1 MPEYKSPQ
9 NESGNERNF
18 LLVFLVMAVV
28 IFGSQFFLKKFM
40 PQPPATTAQ
49 ATSQQQASSATSS
62 TALPPAMVSAPSS
75 AKQSSGKQK
84 SGKQTQP
91 AEPTSIQA
99 ATESE
104 TVVENALYRITFTNR
119 GAQVKSWVL
128 KKFQDDAGKPLDLVN
143 AAASAKYGFP
153 LSLWTYDKPLTD
165 KLNSV
170 LYVPSVSTPAL
181 TAPAVLS
188 FDYFDAASGLTVR
201 KTFHFDASYVI
212 GVDVSVFQNGAPLYP
227 GAFPAWPAGFGDQA
241 TLPAYAASQF
251 EYQFNSETE
260 HIAPKKVI
268 GGDTRGGGHGS
279 FNWAGVSGSYF
290 AAVFIPD
297 NPDNLSVVTLR
308 NPVEVVTD
316 PGKPSD
322 PSKPAETKPVDVLG
336 VAVGRPGE
344 SAERLF
350 VGPKSLDA
358 TESVSVPTIIGAD
371 KDLRA
376 LVNFGSL
383 GVIARPLFAWPYIGL
398 RWIHGYVHNW
408 GWAIVL
414 QTILITII
422 LLPLR
427 IFQMKSALKMQ
438 KAAPQIKAIQEKY
451 KKYKMSDPRKADM
464 NKEIAD
470 LYKRENV
477 NPISG
482 CLPLIVQLPFL
493 FAYYRMLSN
502 AIDLRQAHWLW
513 IHDLSA
519 SEPFPFL
526 LPLLMVVSM
535 FLMQKMTP
543 QAGMDPAQQRMMT
556 VMMPLMMGFIF
567 FRLAAG
573 LNLYY
578 AESNL
583 IMIVQQA
590 IMNRTSLGREMKEI
604 AAKRA
609 RKKNSS

>member
-9 NESGNERNF
+9 SEPGTERN
-18 LLVFLVMAVV
+18 LLLGLLLMAVV
-28 IFGSQFFLKKFM
+28 IFGSQFFMKKYM
-40 PQPPATTAQ
+40 PQQPASPAHPAAPVQ
-49 ATSQQQASSATSS
+49 STSS
-62 TALPPAMVSAPSS
+62 DTAGEAQPAAVASAPG
-75 AKQSSGKQK
+75 SGKQV
-84 SGKQTQP
+84 SGKQPQQP
-91 AEPTSIQA
+91 AAVLKQA

-104 TVVENALYRITFTNR
+104 TVVENTLYRITFTNR
-119 GAQVKSWVL
+119 GAQIKHWVL
-128 KKFQDDAGKPLDLVN
+128 KKFQDDLGQPLDLVN
-143 AAASAKYGFP
+143 SSASARYGYP
-153 LSLWTYDKPLTD
+153 LSLWTYDQALRD

-170 LYVPSVSTPAL
+170 LFVPSVTGTTIS
-181 TAPAVLS
+181 APAALAFEYS
-188 FDYFDAASGLTVR
+188 DGSLTVR
-201 KTFHFDASYVI
+201 KTFHFDDTYVI
-212 GVDVSVFQNGAPLYP
+212 SLDVSAFRNGAPLY
-227 GAFPAWPAGFGDQA
+227 AFPAWPSGFGDQA

-260 HIAPKKVI
+260 HLAPKKI
-268 GGDTRGGGHGS
+268 PGGDTRHGS
-279 FNWAGVSGSYF
+279 FNWAGISGSYF
-290 AAVFIPD
+290 GAIFIPD
-297 NPDNLSVVTLR
+297 DPDNLNVVTLH
-308 NPVEVVTD
+308 NAIEIATD
-316 PGKPSD
+316 L
-322 PSKPAETKPVDVLG
+322 SKPNETKPADVLG
-336 VAVGRPGE
+336 LAVGRPGE
-344 SAERLF
+344 TTERLF

-358 TESVSVPTIIGAD
+358 AESVPVPTIIGAD
-371 KDLRA
+371 KDLRGV
-376 LVNFGSL
+376 VNFGSL
-383 GVIARPLFAWPYIGL
+383 GLIARPLFAWRFIGL
-398 RWIHGYVHNW
+398 RWIYGYVHNW
-408 GWAIVL
+408 GWSIVL

-451 KKYKMSDPRKADM
+451 KKYSMRDPRKADM

-470 LYKRENV
+470 LYKREGV

-482 CLPLIVQLPFL
+482 CIPLLVQLPFL
-493 FAYYRMLSN
+493 WAYYRMLST

-519 SEPFPFL
+519 AEPFPFL
-526 LPLLMVVSM
+526 LPIIMVVSM

-567 FRLAAG
+567 FKLAAG

-590 IMNRTSLGREMKEI
+590 IMNRTSLGREMKEL

-609 RKKNSS
+609 RKKDK

>member
-9 NESGNERNF
+9 QESGNERNF

-40 PQPPATTAQ
+40 PAPAPTAQPQQQQSPATTPTAAQ
-49 ATSQQQASSATSS
+49 A
-62 TALPPAMVSAPSS
+62 PAMVSAQAST
-75 AKQSSGKQK
+75 KQK
-84 SGKQTQP
+84 SGKTQQ
-91 AEPTSIQA
+91 AAAPTSKQA

-104 TVVENALYRITFTNR
+104 TVVENPLYRITFTNR
-119 GAQVKSWVL
+119 GALVKHWVL
-128 KKFQDDAGKPLDLVN
+128 KKFQDDLGQPLDLVN
-143 AAASAKYGFP
+143 ASAAARYGFP
-153 LSLWTYDKPLTD
+153 LSLWTYDAALKD

-170 LYVPSVSTPAL
+170 LYVPSVNTPAL
-181 TAPAVLS
+181 AAPAALS
-188 FDYFDAASGLTVR
+188 FEYLDSTSGLTVS
-201 KTFHFDASYVI
+201 KTFHFDNTYVI
-212 GVDVSVFQNGAPLYP
+212 SIDVSVSQNGSPLY
-227 GAFPAWPAGFGDQA
+227 AFPAWPSGFGDQA

-251 EYQFNSETE
+251 EYQYNSDTE
-260 HIAPKKVI
+260 HLAPKKI
-268 GGDTRGGGHGS
+268 PGGDTRHGS
-279 FNWAGVSGSYF
+279 FNWAGISGSYF
-290 AAVFIPD
+290 GAIFIPD

-308 NPVEVVTD
+308 NPVEIVPD
-316 PGKPSD
+316 ASKPTET
-322 PSKPAETKPVDVLG
+322 KPAEVLG
-336 VAVGRPGE
+336 LAVGRPGE

-371 KDLRA
+371 KDLRGI
-376 LVNFGSL
+376 VNFGAL
-383 GVIARPLFAWPYIGL
+383 GVIARPLFAWRFIGL

-408 GWAIVL
+408 GWSIVL

-482 CLPLIVQLPFL
+482 CLPLLVQLPFL

-590 IMNRTSLGREMKEI
+590 IMNRTSLGKEMKEI

-609 RKKNSS
+609 RKKDK

>member
-1 MPEYKSPQ
+1 MAEYKSPQ
-9 NESGNERNF
+9 SEPGTERHL
-18 LLVFLVMAVV
+18 LLVFLLMAVV
-28 IFGSQFFLKKFM
+28 IFGSQFFMKKYL
-40 PQPPATTAQ
+40 PQPPASTAQ
-49 ATSQQQASSATSS
+49 PASTSGQGNTGAATPAAT
-62 TALPPAMVSAPSS
+62 PAMASAS
-75 AKQSSGKQK
+75 KLGKPGQ
-84 SGKQTQP
+84 QP
-91 AEPTSIQA
+91 AAVLSKQA

-104 TVVENALYRITFTNR
+104 TVVENGLYKITFTNR
-119 GAQVKSWVL
+119 GAQVKHWVL
-128 KKFQDDAGKPLDLVN
+128 KKFQDDSGKPLDLVN
-143 AAASAKYGFP
+143 EAASAKYGSP
-153 LSLWTYDKPLTD
+153 LSLWTYDPALRD
-165 KLNSV
+165 KLNSA
-170 LYVPSVSTPAL
+170 LYVSSVSGQIN
-181 TAPAVLS
+181 APAVLS
-188 FDYFDAASGLTVR
+188 FEYSDSGLTVR
-201 KTFHFDASYVI
+201 KTLHFDHSYVI
-212 GVDVSVFQNGAPLYP
+212 SLDVAVSQNGAPLY
-227 GAFPAWPAGFGDQA
+227 AYPAWPAGFGDQA
-241 TLPAYAASQF
+241 TLAAYAASQF
-251 EYQFNSETE
+251 EYQFNTDTE
-260 HIAPKKVI
+260 HFAPKKVP
-268 GGDTRGGGHGS
+268 GGDTRHGS

-297 NPDNLSVVTLR
+297 NPDNLSIVTL
-308 NPVEVVTD
+308 NNAIEVAPDT
-316 PGKPSD
+316 
-322 PSKPAETKPVDVLG
+322 SKPNETKPSEVLG
-336 VAVGRPGE
+336 LAVGRPGQI
-344 SAERLF
+344 SERLF

-358 TESVSVPTIIGAD
+358 TESVPVPTIVGAD
-371 KDLRA
+371 KDLRG

-383 GVIARPLFAWPYIGL
+383 GIIARPLFAWPYIGL
-398 RWIHGYVHNW
+398 RWIFGYVHNW

-414 QTILITII
+414 QTLLISVL

-438 KAAPQIKAIQEKY
+438 KAAPQIKVIQEKY
-451 KKYKMSDPRKADM
+451 KKYSMRDPRKADM

-482 CLPLIVQLPFL
+482 CLPLLVQMPFL

-513 IHDLSA
+513 IHDLSGPE
-519 SEPFPFL
+519 SFPFV
-526 LPLLMVVSM
+526 LPLVMVVSM
-535 FLMQKMTP
+535 FLLQKMTP

-590 IMNRTSLGREMKEI
+590 IMNRTSLGKEMQEL

-609 RKKNSS
+609 RKKDK

>member
-9 NESGNERNF
+9 QESGNERNF
-18 LLVFLVMAVV
+18 ILAFLVMAVV
-28 IFGSQFFLKKFM
+28 IFGSQYFFKKFM
-40 PQPPATTAQ
+40 PQPPAKPAQ
-49 ATSQQQASSATSS
+49 ATTQQQQTPTPSVAQ
-62 TALPPAMVSAPSS
+62 PPAMVSAP
-75 AKQSSGKQK
+75 ASGKQK
-84 SGKQTQP
+84 SGKTQQP
-91 AEPTSIQA
+91 AAPTSKQA
-99 ATESE
+99 TAESE
-104 TVVENALYRITFTNR
+104 TVVENSLYRITFTNR
-119 GAQVKSWVL
+119 GAQVKHWVL
-128 KKFQDDAGKPLDLVN
+128 KKFQDDLGQPLDLVN
-143 AAASAKYGFP
+143 PSAAARYGFP
-153 LSLWTYDKPLTD
+153 LSLWTFHQHDE
-165 KLNSV
+165 LNSM
-170 LYVPSVSTPAL
+170 LYVPSVSAPAL

-188 FDYFDAASGLTVR
+188 FEYSDTDSGLTVS
-201 KTFHFDASYVI
+201 KTFHFDNTYVI
-212 GVDVSVFQNGAPLYP
+212 SIDVSVTQNGSPLY
-227 GAFPAWPAGFGDQA
+227 AFPAWPSGFGDQA
-241 TLPAYAASQF
+241 TLPAYAAGQF
-251 EYQFNSETE
+251 EYQYNSETE
-260 HIAPKKVI
+260 HLAPKKI
-268 GGDTRGGGHGS
+268 PGGDTRHGS
-279 FNWAGVSGSYF
+279 FNWAGISGSYF

-308 NPVEVVTD
+308 NPVEVVPD
-316 PGKPSD
+316 ASKPTET
-322 PSKPAETKPVDVLG
+322 KPAEVLG
-336 VAVGRPGE
+336 LAVGRPGE
-344 SAERLF
+344 TAERLF

-371 KDLRA
+371 KDLRG
-376 LVNFGSL
+376 LVNFGAL
-383 GVIARPLFAWPYIGL
+383 GVIARPLFAWRFIGL

-408 GWAIVL
+408 GWSIVL

-482 CLPLIVQLPFL
+482 CLPLLVQLPFL

-519 SEPFPFL
+519 AEPFPFL

-590 IMNRTSLGREMKEI
+590 IMNRTSLGREMREL

-609 RKKNSS
+609 RKKDK

>member
-49 ATSQQQASSATSS
+49 PAQQTSSAATPS
-62 TALPPAMVSAPSS
+62 AAQPPAMVTAQGSG
-75 AKQSSGKQK
+75 KQSSAKQK

-91 AEPTSIQA
+91 AAPTSIQA

-143 AAASAKYGFP
+143 ASAAVRYGFP
-153 LSLWTYDKPLTD
+153 LSLWTYHQHDE
-165 KLNSV
+165 LNSV

-181 TAPAVLS
+181 AAPAVLS
-188 FDYFDAASGLTVR
+188 FEYSDTDSGLTVR
-201 KTFHFDASYVI
+201 KAFHFDDTYVLS
-212 GVDVSVFQNGAPLYP
+212 VDVSVTQNGSPIY
-227 GAFPAWPAGFGDQA
+227 AFPAWPAGFGDQA

-268 GGDTRGGGHGS
+268 GGDTRGGGQGS

-316 PGKPSD
+316 S
-322 PSKPAETKPVDVLG
+322 SKPNETKPADVLG
-336 VAVGRPGE
+336 LAVGHPGQ
-344 SAERLF
+344 STERLF

-358 TESVSVPTIIGAD
+358 TESVPVPTIIGAD

-609 RKKNSS
+609 RKKDK

>member
-9 NESGNERNF
+9 QESGNERNF

-49 ATSQQQASSATSS
+49 PAQQQQASPGATQS
-62 TALPPAMVSAPSS
+62 PAVVSAPV
-75 AKQSSGKQK
+75 AGKQVSGKRTLGGQQ
-84 SGKQTQP
+84 SAQP
-91 AEPTSIQA
+91 ASTEA
-99 ATESE
+99 AAESE
-104 TVVENALYRITFTNR
+104 TVVENPLYRITFTNR
-119 GAQVKSWVL
+119 GAQVKHWVL

-143 AAASAKYGFP
+143 ASAAARYGPP
-153 LSLWTYDKPLTD
+153 LSLWTYDAAQRD
-165 KLNSV
+165 KLNSA
-170 LYVPSVSTPAL
+170 LYVPSVTDSDV
-181 TAPAVLS
+181 TAPTALS
-188 FDYFDAASGLTVR
+188 FEYSDSATGLVVR
-201 KTFHFDASYVI
+201 KTFHFDETYVI
-212 GVDVSVFQNGAPLYP
+212 SLDVSASQNGAPLY
-227 GAFPAWPAGFGDQA
+227 AFPAWPSGFGDQA

-251 EYQFNSETE
+251 EYQYNSETE
-260 HIAPKKVI
+260 HLAPKKI
-268 GGDTRGGGHGS
+268 PGGDTRHGS

-297 NPDNLSVVTLR
+297 TPDNLSVVTLR
-308 NPVEVVTD
+308 NPVEIVPD
-316 PGKPSD
+316 ASKPNET
-322 PSKPAETKPVDVLG
+322 KPAEVLG

-344 SAERLF
+344 SSERLF

-371 KDLRA
+371 KDLHG
-376 LVNFGSL
+376 LVNFGWF
-383 GVIARPLFAWPYIGL
+383 GVLARPLFTWRYIGL

-414 QTILITII
+414 QTILITVI

-470 LYKRENV
+470 LYKSENV

-482 CLPLIVQLPFL
+482 CLPLLVQMPFL

-513 IHDLSA
+513 IHDLSGP
-519 SEPFPFL
+519 EPFPFL

-590 IMNRTSLGREMKEI
+590 IMNRTSLGKEMKEI

-609 RKKNSS
+609 RKKDK

>member
-9 NESGNERNF
+9 QESGNERNF

-40 PQPPATTAQ
+40 PLPPATTAQ
-49 ATSQQQASSATSS
+49 TQQQQVPSAASAAPS
-62 TALPPAMVSAPSS
+62 PAMVSSPA
-75 AKQSSGKQK
+75 AGKQK

-91 AEPTSIQA
+91 AAPTSKQA
-99 ATESE
+99 AAESE

-119 GAQVKSWVL
+119 GAQVKHWVL
-128 KKFQDDAGKPLDLVN
+128 KKFQDDLGQPLDLVN
-143 AAASAKYGFP
+143 ASAAARYGFP
-153 LSLWTYDKPLTD
+153 LSLWTYDSALRD

-170 LYVPSVSTPAL
+170 LYVPSVSPPAL
-181 TAPAVLS
+181 AAPAALS
-188 FDYFDAASGLTVR
+188 FEYFDSTTGLTIS
-201 KTFHFDASYVI
+201 KTFHFDDTYVI
-212 GVDVSVFQNGAPLYP
+212 SIDVSVTQNGSPLY
-227 GAFPAWPAGFGDQA
+227 AFPAWPSGFGDQA
-241 TLPAYAASQF
+241 TVPAYAASQF
-251 EYQFNSETE
+251 EYQYNSETE
-260 HIAPKKVI
+260 HLAPKKI
-268 GGDTRGGGHGS
+268 PGGDTRHGS
-279 FNWAGVSGSYF
+279 FNWAGISGSYF
-290 AAVFIPD
+290 GAVFIPD

-308 NPVEVVTD
+308 NPIEIVPD
-316 PGKPSD
+316 A
-322 PSKPAETKPVDVLG
+322 SKPAETKPAEVLG
-336 VAVGRPGE
+336 LAIGRPGE

-358 TESVSVPTIIGAD
+358 TESVSVPTLIGAD
-371 KDLRA
+371 KDLRGI
-376 LVNFGSL
+376 VNFGAL
-383 GVIARPLFAWPYIGL
+383 GVIARPLFAWRFIGL

-408 GWAIVL
+408 GWSIVL

-482 CLPLIVQLPFL
+482 CLPLLVQLPFL

-609 RKKNSS
+609 RKKDK

>member
-28 IFGSQFFLKKFM
+28 IFGSQFFFKKFM
-40 PQPPATTAQ
+40 PQPPAKTAQ
-49 ATSQQQASSATSS
+49 SASQQQTPTPSVAQ
-62 TALPPAMVSAPSS
+62 PPTVVSAP
-75 AKQSSGKQK
+75 ASGKQK

-91 AEPTSIQA
+91 TAQTSKQA
-99 ATESE
+99 TAESE
-104 TVVENALYRITFTNR
+104 LVVENGLYRITFTNR

-128 KKFQDDAGKPLDLVN
+128 KKFQDDSGKPLDLVN
-143 AAASAKYGFP
+143 SSAAARYGFP
-153 LSLWTYDKPLTD
+153 LSLWTYDPALRD

-170 LYVPSVSTPAL
+170 LYMPSVSASAVS
-181 TAPAVLS
+181 APAVLS
-188 FDYFDAASGLTVR
+188 FEYSESGLSIR
-201 KTFHFDASYVI
+201 KTFHFDDSYVLSL
-212 GVDVSVFQNGAPLYP
+212 DVSVTQNGYPLS
-227 GAFPAWPAGFGDQA
+227 AFPAWPSGFGDQA
-241 TLPAYAASQF
+241 TIPAYAASQIEF
-251 EYQFNSETE
+251 QFNSDIQ
-260 HIAPKKVI
+260 HLAPKKVP
-268 GGDTRGGGHGS
+268 GGDTRHGS

-290 AAVFIPD
+290 GAIFIPD

-308 NPVEVVTD
+308 NPIEVVPD
-316 PGKPSD
+316 Q
-322 PSKPAETKPVDVLG
+322 SKPTETKPTEVLG
-336 VAVGRPGE
+336 IAVGRPGE
-344 SAERLF
+344 TSERLF

-358 TESVSVPTIIGAD
+358 AESVPVPTIIGAD
-371 KDLRA
+371 KDLRG

-383 GVIARPLFAWPYIGL
+383 GSIARPLFAWRYIGL
-398 RWIHGYVHNW
+398 RWIFGFVHNW

-493 FAYYRMLSN
+493 FAYYRMLST

-513 IHDLSA
+513 IHDLSSA
-519 SEPFPFL
+519 DPYYI
-526 LPLLMVVSM
+526 LPLTMVVSM
-535 FLMQKMTP
+535 FLIQKATP

-567 FRLAAG
+567 FKLAAG

-583 IMIVQQA
+583 IMFLQQA
-590 IMNRTSLGREMKEI
+590 IMNRTSLGREMKEL

-609 RKKNSS
+609 RKKDK

>member
-1 MPEYKSPQ
+1 
-9 NESGNERNF
+9 
-18 LLVFLVMAVV
+18 
-28 IFGSQFFLKKFM
+28 
-40 PQPPATTAQ
+40 
-49 ATSQQQASSATSS
+49 
-62 TALPPAMVSAPSS
+62 
-75 AKQSSGKQK
+75 
-84 SGKQTQP
+84 
-91 AEPTSIQA
+91 
-99 ATESE
+99 
-104 TVVENALYRITFTNR
+104 
-119 GAQVKSWVL
+119 
-128 KKFQDDAGKPLDLVN
+128 
-143 AAASAKYGFP
+143 
-153 LSLWTYDKPLTD
+153 
-165 KLNSV
+165 
-170 LYVPSVSTPAL
+170 
-181 TAPAVLS
+181 LS
-188 FDYFDAASGLTVR
+188 FEYSASASGLTVS
-201 KTFHFDASYVI
+201 KTFHFDNTYVI
-212 GVDVSVFQNGAPLYP
+212 SVDVSVSQNGSPLY
-227 GAFPAWPAGFGDQA
+227 AFPAWPSGFGDQA

-251 EYQFNSETE
+251 EYQYNSETE
-260 HIAPKKVI
+260 HLAPKKI
-268 GGDTRGGGHGS
+268 SGGDTRGGGHGS

-308 NPVEVVTD
+308 NPVEIVPD
-316 PGKPSD
+316 ASKPTET
-322 PSKPAETKPVDVLG
+322 KPAEVLG
-336 VAVGRPGE
+336 LAVGRPGKT
-344 SAERLF
+344 AERLF

-371 KDLRA
+371 KDLRGI
-376 LVNFGSL
+376 VNFGSL

-398 RWIHGYVHNW
+398 RWIHSYVHNW

-438 KAAPQIKAIQEKY
+438 MAAPQIKAIQEKY

-482 CLPLIVQLPFL
+482 CLPLLVQLPFL

-609 RKKNSS
+609 RKKDK

>member
-9 NESGNERNF
+9 TEPGSEKHLLLMF
-18 LLVFLVMAVV
+18 LLLAVV
-28 IFGSQFFLKKFM
+28 IFGSQFFLKKYL
-40 PQPPATTAQ
+40 PQPPANTANTASSAQ
-49 ATSQQQASSATSS
+49 PNPGATSPTSAPAMAPAAVSAQKPGKAGQAPAAVASTQASS
-62 TALPPAMVSAPSS
+62 
-75 AKQSSGKQK
+75 
-84 SGKQTQP
+84 
-91 AEPTSIQA
+91 
-99 ATESE
+99 ESE
-104 TVVENALYRITFTNR
+104 TVVENGLYKITFTNR

-128 KKFQDDAGKPLDLVN
+128 KKFQDDSGKPLDLVN
-143 AAASAKYGFP
+143 SAAAAKYGYP
-153 LSLWTYDKPLTD
+153 LSLWTYDPALRD
-165 KLNSV
+165 KLNSA
-170 LYVPSVSTPAL
+170 LYVPSATAEL
-181 TAPAVLS
+181 TAPAVLT
-188 FDYFDAASGLTVR
+188 FEYADGGIVVR
-201 KTFHFDASYVI
+201 KTFHFDPSYVLSL
-212 GVDVSVFQNGAPLYP
+212 DVSVSQNGSPLY
-227 GAFPAWPAGFGDQA
+227 AFPAWPAGFGDQT
-241 TLPAYAASQF
+241 TLAAYAASQF

-260 HIAPKKVI
+260 HFAPKKVP
-268 GGDTRGGGHGS
+268 GGDTRHGS

-290 AAVFIPD
+290 GAIFIPD
-297 NPDNLSVVTLR
+297 NPDNLSVVTLH
-308 NPVEVVTD
+308 NAIDVAP
-316 PGKPSD
+316 D
-322 PSKPAETKPVDVLG
+322 PSKPNETKPADVLG
-336 VAVGRPGE
+336 VAVGRSGE
-344 SAERLF
+344 TAARLF

-358 TESVSVPTIIGAD
+358 AQSVPVPTIVGAD
-371 KDLRA
+371 KDLRGV
-376 LVNFGSL
+376 VNFGSL
-383 GVIARPLFAWPYIGL
+383 GLIARPLFAWRFIGL

-451 KKYKMSDPRKADM
+451 KKYSMSDPRKADM

-482 CLPLIVQLPFL
+482 CLPLLVQLPFL
-493 FAYYRMLSN
+493 WAYYRMLST

-513 IHDLSA
+513 IHDLSGPEA
-519 SEPFPFL
+519 FPFV
-526 LPLLMVVSM
+526 LPIIMVVSM

-590 IMNRTSLGREMKEI
+590 VMNRTSLGKEMQEL

-609 RKKNSS
+609 RKKDK

>member
-9 NESGNERNF
+9 SESGNERNF

-49 ATSQQQASSATSS
+49 PTSRQQAPGAAPSAAQS
-62 TALPPAMVSAPSS
+62 PAMVSAP
-75 AKQSSGKQK
+75 ASGKQK
-84 SGKQTQP
+84 SRKQTQP
-91 AEPTSIQA
+91 TAPTSKQA
-99 ATESE
+99 TTESE
-104 TVVENALYRITFTNR
+104 TVVENSLYRITFTNR

-128 KKFQDDAGKPLDLVN
+128 KKFQDDSGKPLDLVN
-143 AAASAKYGFP
+143 ASAAARYGFP
-153 LSLWTYDKPLTD
+153 LSLWTYDQALRD

-188 FDYFDAASGLTVR
+188 FEYSDADSGLTVR
-201 KTFHFDASYVI
+201 KKFHFDDTYVLSI
-212 GVDVSVFQNGAPLYP
+212 DVSVTQNGSPLY
-227 GAFPAWPAGFGDQA
+227 AFPAWPSGFGDQT

-260 HIAPKKVI
+260 HLAPKKI
-268 GGDTRGGGHGS
+268 PGGDTRHGS
-279 FNWAGVSGSYF
+279 FNWAGISGSYF
-290 AAVFIPD
+290 GAIFIPD

-308 NPVEVVTD
+308 NPVEIVPD
-316 PGKPSD
+316 S
-322 PSKPAETKPVDVLG
+322 SKPTETKPADVLG

-358 TESVSVPTIIGAD
+358 AESVSVPTIIGAD
-371 KDLRA
+371 KDLRNV
-376 LVNFGSL
+376 VNFGSL
-383 GVIARPLFAWPYIGL
+383 GVIARPLFAWPFIGL

-408 GWAIVL
+408 GWSIVL

-482 CLPLIVQLPFL
+482 CLPLLVQLPFL

-609 RKKNSS
+609 RKKDK